1 MKSLFKKSCF
11 RKMDEMEQQIVFRSQ
26 RYAYIFLMIALS
38 AWTIYES
45 YQVFAFKIMLNP
57 LPCLLLAAAMCIQTF
72 SQLVIT
78 RRAVKNDEDSY
89 ETAPLFKIVVWVCA
103 VCGVIVT
110 VCAAM
115 MILGVKR

>member
-1 MKSLFKKSCF
+1 MKRLFKRPGF
-11 RKMDEMEQQIVFRSQ
+11 RKMDEMERQIVFRSQ

-38 AWTIYES
+38 AWTVYES
-45 YQVFAFKIMLNP
+45 YKVFAFKTMLHP
-57 LPCLLLAAAMCIQTF
+57 LPCFLLAAAMCIQTF

-78 RRAVKNDEDSY
+78 RNAVKDDEDSY
-89 ETAPLFKIVVWVCA
+89 ETSPLFKIIVWVCA

-115 MILGVKR
+115 MILVVKL